1 MIVPIFYQLSPQ
13 TQWRY
18 AFKYIFAEKK
28 FVPTEDR
35 GCTPVCSKI
44 FESNETMPNENK
56 HNDIKQNRQY
66 VERKLYR
73 SDTLKNTNI

>member
-1 MIVPIFYQLSPQ
+1 MSSDTPDTGHRLLVLLARNISRPGHHWLLP
-13 TQWRY
+13 
-18 AFKYIFAEKK
+18 
-28 FVPTEDR
+28 

-44 FESNETMPNENK
+44 FDSNETMPNENK

-66 VERKLYR
+66 VERKIYR